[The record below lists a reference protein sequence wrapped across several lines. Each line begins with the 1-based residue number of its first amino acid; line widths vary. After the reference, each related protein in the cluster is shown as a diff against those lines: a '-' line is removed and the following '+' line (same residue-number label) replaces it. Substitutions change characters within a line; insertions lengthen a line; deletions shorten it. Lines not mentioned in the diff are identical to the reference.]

1 MTDRDDNHALTSGAY
16 VLGALTPEE
25 AASFEEALAESPE
38 LQEEVAGL
46 RAAASALAHGAPAVQ
61 PSAGLRASVLA
72 AIDGLPQAPR
82 VEAAS
87 PSQAE
92 PQVHAASSA
101 PAPAEA
107 APLAATAHQV
117 GRRRVRRSRP
127 MLALVGAAAAVLLFF
142 GGTLFGGIL
151 DGVSDERT
159 ADQFAALNAA
169 PDVARTVTELP
180 NGGTA
185 ALVASRSL
193 GMSAVVLN
201 DAAGEL
207 PEGKTFQLWY
217 VEPTGPTSAGLVQP
231 ADGSTYRMLEGEY
244 SGEPV
249 AMTIEPKGGSKEP
262 TTPAMVLAN
271 GA

>member
-1 MTDRDDNHALTSGAY
+1 MTDRDDDHSITSGAY
-16 VLGALTPEE
+16 VLGALSPEE
-25 AASFEEALAESPE
+25 AAEFEAALSASPE

-46 RAAASALAHGAPAVQ
+46 RAAALALAHAPSPVQ
-61 PSAGLRASVLA
+61 PSAELRRSVLA
-72 AIDGLPQAPR
+72 AIDGMPQQPPAATPPPASAAVTPIAAVLKETAPR
-82 VEAAS
+82 Y
-87 PSQAE
+87 AE
-92 PQVHAASSA
+92 HHVSRRR
-101 PAPAEA
+101 
-107 APLAATAHQV
+107 
-117 GRRRVRRSRP
+117 GRRARP
-127 MLALVGAAAAVLLFF
+127 LLALVAAAAAVLIFF
-142 GGTLFGGIL
+142 GGTLVGGIL
-151 DGVSDERT
+151 NGVSDERT

-201 DAAGEL
+201 DASGEL

-217 VEPTGPTSAGLVQP
+217 MEPDGPTSAGLVQP
-231 ADGSTYRMLEGEY
+231 GDSSTYRMLEGDY

-249 AMTIEPKGGSKEP
+249 AMTIEPRGGSKTP
-262 TTPAMVLAN
+262 TAPAMVLAN